1 MSVHELLDSIARKFA
16 EAIDQEGIRLYWETY
31 GSQGGLIPMTPFSTG
46 EFEDKEDA
54 DCKGEANE

>member
-46 EFEDKEDA
+46 EN
-54 DCKGEANE
+54 KGTVIELRRGEGNE